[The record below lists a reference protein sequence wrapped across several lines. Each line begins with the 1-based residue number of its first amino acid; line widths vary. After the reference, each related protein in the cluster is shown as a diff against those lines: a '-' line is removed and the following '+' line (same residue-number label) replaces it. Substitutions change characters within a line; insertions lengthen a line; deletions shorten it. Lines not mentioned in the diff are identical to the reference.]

1 MKKMKK
7 AVALLLGCVMLTS
20 LVLCACNKVADFGG
34 NYTSGHSETEEMFT
48 APSKLNPDNLAK
60 AQEYCSS
67 VDPKAEVGVPVY
79 VDGIRGAG
87 ATIVEDLR
95 IHFSYKSYTGDNFS
109 INIDRNNGDVS
120 ISIFMTYGKTFYTA
134 KINSSLEEIENTF
147 DKICEDPKGIGP
159 NDDSA
164 LGSYSEDIKKD
175 LPIFF
180 ARMAALSDSAFT
192 EIGIGLKDLGVDLGD
207 KYRNIDPKL
216 LTSKEVEITNEHKF
230 ENGIC
235 TDCGIAWTKYYL
247 EVVEKF
253 SKHTL
258 EYGTPS
264 TTGQESASMISPADE
279 VKYTAHSDAY
289 AGMYYHHLEGDKD
302 IKKSDWC
309 SIYIDTNDSTV
320 IDIQYQ
326 YEQKNL
332 AKDGRTFSYYL
343 LVQSKPGEVD
353 KVFESKESF
362 KDSVKFML
370 TVFNNSNGVDINN
383 AFNEMKEEDI
393 RQMLEN
399 EGLTFYTKDE
409 IVDRFWNFR
418 ETFFTSLDNGM
429 VWMKTSLK
437 DFGFNWK

>member
-1 MKKMKK
+1 MKIMKK
-7 AVALLLGCVMLTS
+7 AVALLLGCVMLIS

-48 APSKLNPDNLAK
+48 APSKLNPDNLEK
-60 AQEYCSS
+60 AREYCSS

-95 IHFSYKSYTGDNFS
+95 ILFSYKSDAADNFS
-109 INIDRNNGDVS
+109 INIDRNNGDVT

-134 KINSSLEEIENTF
+134 KINSSLDEIENTF

-175 LPIFF
+175 LPISF
-180 ARMAALSDSAFT
+180 ARMAALSDSAFH
-192 EIGIGLKDLGVDLGD
+192 EIGIGLKDLGVNLGD
-207 KYRNIDPKL
+207 KYRNIDPKQ
-216 LTSKEVEITNEHKF
+216 LTSKEVEVKNEHKF
-230 ENGIC
+230 ENGFC
-235 TDCGIAWTKYYL
+235 TECGIAWTKYYF

-279 VKYTAHSDAY
+279 VIYTGHSDAY
-289 AGMYYHHLEGDKD
+289 AGMHYRHLEGDKD
-302 IKKSDWC
+302 IEKSDLC
-309 SIYIDTNDSTV
+309 SIYYATNNCNI

-326 YEQKNL
+326 YKQTNF
-332 AKDGRTFSYYL
+332 AKSGRAFCYYL
-343 LVQSKPGEVD
+343 TVQSEPGKVD
-353 KVFESKESF
+353 KIFESKEAF
-362 KDSVKFML
+362 TDSVKFML
-370 TVFNNSNGVDINN
+370 TVFNNSNGVDMSN
-383 AFNEMKEEDI
+383 AFSEMEEEDI
-393 RQMLEN
+393 RVMLEN
-399 EGLTFYTKDE
+399 EGLTFFTKDE

-418 ETFFTSLDNGM
+418 ESFYTSLDNGM